1 MQRRYIWG
9 IWGTSLNY
17 GSTKRSLHLKKERK
31 RLTYLFLRVFFP
43 FSFLVAI
50 LDILVLYY
58 YTILQEVIATA
69 NYFRLQQ
76 RSTFFSLFFFF
87 FKKKRKKV
95 PCLFQLFFLYIW
107 TRMHLHEVAED
118 ICSLPICIKGLS
130 TCKNHIYSHSTSMI
144 F

>member
-1 MQRRYIWG
+1 
-9 IWGTSLNY
+9 
-17 GSTKRSLHLKKERK
+17 LKKERK

-76 RSTFFSLFFFF
+76 ISTFFSSSFFFF
-87 FKKKRKKV
+87 FSKKKGKKFLAYFN
-95 PCLFQLFFLYIW
+95 CFFYIYELGCIYMRLLR
-107 TRMHLHEVAED
+107 TSVAFPFASKD
-118 ICSLPICIKGLS
+118 
-130 TCKNHIYSHSTSMI
+130 
-144 F
+144 